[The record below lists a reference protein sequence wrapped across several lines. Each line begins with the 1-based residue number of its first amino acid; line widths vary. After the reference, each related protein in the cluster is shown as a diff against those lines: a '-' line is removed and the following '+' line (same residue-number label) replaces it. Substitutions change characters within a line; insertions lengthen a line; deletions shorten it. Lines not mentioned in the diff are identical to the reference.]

1 MQERQEFDPWV
12 RKIPWRRKW
21 QPTPVLLPG
30 ESRARRTLAGCS
42 PWGRKRL
49 GHDLAAEQRQEQGM
63 CTGGWE
69 GERQGGHIQLR
80 AIDDYVVHGH

>member
-1 MQERQEFDPWV
+1 MLETWLQPLGWEGRLGEEIETHYSILA
-12 RKIPWRRKW
+12 RKIPWTEKR
-21 QPTPVLLPG
+21 
-30 ESRARRTLAGCS
+30 LAGCS